1 MSLSAI
7 PPPPIPAAAETAS
20 PAIGPGP
27 VLSIVIPTLNEAGN
41 VAELV
46 SRIDRALA
54 GVAWEVIFVDDNSP
68 DGTAAAAKRL
78 GLSDRRVRCIRRVER
93 RGLAGACIEGIL
105 SSAAPYVAVMD
116 ADLQH
121 DEAILLRMLAR
132 LAAGDIDLVVGTRY
146 VEGGSADVFDAK
158 RGRLSR
164 IATRI
169 AQRFLGTQ
177 LSDPMS
183 GFFMLRREVVEAMA
197 GDLSSEGFKIL
208 LDIVT
213 TAGGKLRV
221 AEEPFVF
228 RARFSGESKFDSRVG
243 IEFLGLLLGKMT
255 FGVVNPRFLL
265 FALVGTAGLGVHLVV
280 LKASL
285 LYASAFFPAAQS
297 LATFT
302 AMGNNFVLNNFL
314 TYRDRRL
321 RGLAMLKG
329 FAGFCVIGAAG
340 AVTNV
345 GIASFF
351 YTERPVWWLA
361 GMTGALM
368 GLLWNYTM
376 SSRFVWHTR

>member
-1 MSLSAI
+1 
-7 PPPPIPAAAETAS
+7 
-20 PAIGPGP
+20 
-27 VLSIVIPTLNEAGN
+27 
-41 VAELV
+41 
-46 SRIDRALA
+46 
-54 GVAWEVIFVDDNSP
+54 
-68 DGTAAAAKRL
+68 
-78 GLSDRRVRCIRRVER
+78 
-93 RGLAGACIEGIL
+93 
-105 SSAAPYVAVMD
+105 MD

-121 DEAILLRMLAR
+121 DESILPRMLAR
-132 LAAGDIDLVVGTRY
+132 LQGGNTDLVVGTRY
-146 VEGGSADVFDAK
+146 VEGGSAEVFDAK

-164 IATRI
+164 IATRA
-169 AQRFLGTQ
+169 AQRFLGIE

-183 GFFMLRREVVEAMA
+183 GFFMLRREVVEEMA
-197 GDLSSEGFKIL
+197 SDLTPEGFKIL

-265 FALVGTAGLGVHLVV
+265 FGLVGVAGLGVHLIV

-302 AMGNNFVLNNFL
+302 AMGNNFLLNNIL

-321 RGLAMLKG
+321 KGMAMLKG
-329 FAGFCVIGAAG
+329 FAGFCLIGAAG
-340 AVTNV
+340 ALTNV
-345 GIASFF
+345 GIASYF
-351 YTERPVWWLA
+351 YVERPVWWLA
-361 GMTGALM
+361 GLTGALV

>member
-1 MSLSAI
+1 MSLSAV
-7 PPPPIPAAAETAS
+7 PTPSSSAAAESA
-20 PAIGPGP
+20 GP
-27 VLSIVIPTLNEAGN
+27 VLSVVIPTLNEAGN

-46 SRIDRALA
+46 GRIERALT

-78 GLSDRRVRCIRRVER
+78 GQSDRRVRCIRRVER

-105 SSAAPYVAVMD
+105 SSAAPFVAVMD

-121 DEAILLRMLAR
+121 DEAILPKMLAHL
-132 LAAGDIDLVVGTRY
+132 LAGGTDLVVGTRY
-146 VEGGSADVFDAK
+146 VEGGSAEVFDAK

-164 IATRI
+164 IATRA
-169 AQRFLGTQ
+169 AQRFLGIE

-183 GFFMLRREVVEAMA
+183 GFFMLRREVVEEMA
-197 GDLSSEGFKIL
+197 SDLTPEGFKIL

-265 FALVGTAGLGVHLVV
+265 FGLVGEAGLGEHLIV

-302 AMGNNFVLNNFL
+302 AMGNNFLLNNIL

-321 RGLAMLKG
+321 KGMAMLKG
-329 FAGFCVIGAAG
+329 FAGFCLIGAAG
-340 AVTNV
+340 ALTNV
-345 GIASFF
+345 GIASYF
-351 YTERPVWWLA
+351 YVERPVWWLA
-361 GMTGALM
+361 GLTGALV

>member
-1 MSLSAI
+1 MSLSAV
-7 PPPPIPAAAETAS
+7 PTPSSPAASQAAG
-20 PAIGPGP
+20 GPL
-27 VLSIVIPTLNEAGN
+27 LSVVIPTLNEVGN
-41 VAELV
+41 VPELV
-46 SRIDRALA
+46 SRLAQALN

-68 DGTAAAAKRL
+68 DGTATVAKRL
-78 GLSDRRVRCIRRVER
+78 SLSDRRVRCIRRVER

-121 DEAILLRMLAR
+121 DETILPRMLAR
-132 LAAGDIDLVVGTRY
+132 LQGGDTDLVVGTRY
-146 VEGGSADVFDAK
+146 VEGGSAAAFDAK
-158 RGRLSR
+158 RGALSR
-164 IATRI
+164 IATKA
-169 AQRFLGTQ
+169 AQRLLGTT

-183 GFFMLRREVVEAMA
+183 GFFMLRREVVEEMA
-197 GDLSSEGFKIL
+197 GDLTPEGFKIL

-213 TAGGKLRV
+213 TAGGRLRV

-228 RARFSGESKFDSRVG
+228 RSRFSGESKFDSRVG

-265 FALVGTAGLGVHLVV
+265 FGLVGATGIGVHLIV
-280 LKASL
+280 LKTSL
-285 LYASAFFPAAQS
+285 LYASAVFPAAQS

-302 AMGNNFVLNNFL
+302 AMGSNFVLNNFL

-321 RGLAMLKG
+321 KGLAMLKG
-329 FAGFCVIGAAG
+329 FAGFCLIGAAG

-345 GIASFF
+345 GIASYF
-351 YTERPVWWLA
+351 YAERPVWWLA
-361 GMTGALM
+361 GLTGALM

>member
-1 MSLSAI
+1 MPLSAV
-7 PPPPIPAAAETAS
+7 PTPAS
-20 PAIGPGP
+20 PAATPATGPGP
-27 VLSIVIPTLNEAGN
+27 VLSVVIPTLNEAGN

-46 SRIDRALA
+46 SRIELALS

-68 DGTAAAAKRL
+68 DGTAAVAKRL
-78 GLSDRRVRCIRRVER
+78 SLSDRRVRCIRRVER

-105 SSAAPYVAVMD
+105 SSAAPFVAVMD

-121 DEAILLRMLAR
+121 DEAILPRMLAR
-132 LAAGDIDLVVGTRY
+132 LERGDTDLVVGTRY
-146 VEGGSADVFDAK
+146 VEGGSAEAFDTK
-158 RGRLSR
+158 RGALSR
-164 IATRI
+164 IATRA

-197 GDLSSEGFKIL
+197 GDLTAEGFKIL

-213 TAGGKLRV
+213 TAGGKLRI

-228 RARFSGESKFDSRVG
+228 RTRFSGESKFDSRVG

-265 FALVGTAGLGVHLVV
+265 FALVGTAGLGVHLIV

-285 LYASAFFPAAQS
+285 IYAGAVFPAAQS

-321 RGLAMLKG
+321 KGLGMLKG
-329 FAGFCVIGAAG
+329 FAGFCLIGAAG
-340 AVTNV
+340 ALTNV
-345 GIASFF
+345 GIASYF
-351 YTERPVWWLA
+351 YVERPVWWLA
-361 GMTGALM
+361 GLTGALV